1 MILKYN
7 FEIINMDI
15 LTIITEATKPKQGNK
30 PKYDE
35 SHVLH
40 ALLVIQKEQP
50 IGRPTL
56 EKRLQLGDATV
67 RTLLRRLRELG
78 VIKVDKVGGAE
89 ITEEGKKA
97 LQEWDSVIK
106 IGEAELKSINW
117 DCSMIIVKGGS
128 KILEKQ
134 KVIELRDKIIKL
146 GADSVLISVILNNKV
161 ELPPKTEEFGM
172 KKLLED
178 IKNSCRLCENNDL
191 ITYILPKDL
200 HLAYKVGLLLFEN
213 WINS

>member
-1 MILKYN
+1 
-7 FEIINMDI
+7 MDI
-15 LTIITEATKPKQGNK
+15 LTIVAEATKPRQGNK

-35 SHVLH
+35 SHVIQ
-40 ALLVIQKEQP
+40 ALLIIQKEQP

-89 ITEEGKKA
+89 ITEEGKEA
-97 LQEWDSVIK
+97 LREWNSIIK

-117 DCSMIIVKGGS
+117 NCSMIIVKGGS

-146 GADSVLISVILNNKV
+146 GADSTLISVILNNKV

-172 KKLLED
+172 RELLED
-178 IKNSCRLCENNDL
+178 IRNSCDSCENNDL
-191 ITYILPKDL
+191 IVYILPKDT
-200 HLAYKVGLLLFEN
+200 HLAYKVGLLLFES
-213 WINS
+213 WLNS